1 VLANAVDAAG
11 NAEVV
16 AAGLV
21 RAAGRVGT
29 EGGDEAVDVVD
40 DTEGVVVDGDDV
52 VNAGATAVDVA
63 VPALSQGFG
72 GEDIVVEDKE

>member
-16 AAGLV
+16 AAELV

-29 EGGDEAVDVVD
+29 EGG
-40 DTEGVVVDGDDV
+40 DV